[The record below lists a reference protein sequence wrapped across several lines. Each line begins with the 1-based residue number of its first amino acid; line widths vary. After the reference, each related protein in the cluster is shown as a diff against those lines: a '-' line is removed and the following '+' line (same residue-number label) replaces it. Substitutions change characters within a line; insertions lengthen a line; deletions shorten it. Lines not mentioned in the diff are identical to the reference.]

1 PRATRRVRLTVI
13 SGMAQNA
20 FPDLELISELGRG
33 AETIVYRVRR
43 GGTDYTLKL
52 LTHVG
57 GDAARALT
65 TVRREA
71 ALLGCVGHPMLPR
84 IFEVGQVEAGPYLVL
99 EYIDGC
105 PLSQTLR
112 AGRLDEARALRLAID
127 ITGPLAAAHRT
138 GLVHRDVK
146 PDNIIVGADG
156 TARLIDF
163 GLVARGGAQ
172 DDRVA
177 GTLLYSAP
185 GQTGMRKRP
194 VGARAHPYG
203 PRGPP

>member
-1 PRATRRVRLTVI
+1 LTVI

-52 LTHVG
+52 FTRVG

-84 IFEVGQVEAGPYLVL
+84 IFEVGHVEVGPYLVL

-127 ITGPLAAAHRT
+127 IIGPLAAAHRT
-138 GLVHRDVK
+138 SLVHRDVK
-146 PDNIIVGADG
+146 PDNIIVGEDG

-163 GLVARGGAQ
+163 GLVARGGTQ

-177 GTLLYSAP
+177 GTLPPCTVTTRCVAP
-185 GQTGMRKRP
+185 
-194 VGARAHPYG
+194 ARRRRVRLEHG
-203 PRGPP
+203 LLRSCPR

>member
-1 PRATRRVRLTVI
+1 
-13 SGMAQNA
+13 MAQNA

-105 PLSQTLR
+105 PLSETLR
-112 AGRLDEARALRLAID
+112 AGRLDEAAID
-127 ITGPLAAAHRT
+127 PDFAVGDGNQTIDRVEERRLAAAARADDRHQLA
-138 GLVHRDVK
+138 LVHVEIDVIQDRERLLGAFVVMLERDV
-146 PDNIIVGADG
+146 PRAQLRS
-156 TARLIDF
+156 ARRF
-163 GLVARGGAQ
+163 HRAFS
-172 DDRVA
+172 
-177 GTLLYSAP
+177 SAP
-185 GQTGMRKRP
+185 TACRRSR
-194 VGARAHPYG
+194 RA
-203 PRGPP
+203 